1 MAVGKLLHD
10 KVFAVIGC
18 ISNFYGWRKRERERG
33 GEGRENGRMERRDVE
48 SNDLILTDYR
58 YLFWN
63 QK

>member
-1 MAVGKLLHD
+1 MAAGNLLYD
-10 KVFAVIGC
+10 KCDRLYIELL
-18 ISNFYGWRKRERERG
+18 WLEEERERE
-33 GEGRENGRMERRDVE
+33 GERRENGRMERRDVE

>member
-1 MAVGKLLHD
+1 MAAGKLLYD
-10 KVFAVIGC
+10 KCDRLYIEFL
-18 ISNFYGWRKRERERG
+18 WLEEERE